1 MSPAVRWYIVA
12 ASAAVL
18 AVALPAAWS
27 RQTDPVQLLVM
38 CVLMVAV
45 EHRSRIQFTAHLSLS
60 VSLVVVFAS
69 MALLPP
75 SSAAVVG
82 MVSGMFPLNPN
93 KLKAVFNVAMHGLV
107 MAGGSWVCGLLG
119 GHTAGAAE
127 HFPGYFL
134 PYFAGVSTCWLLN
147 GLLLAGV
154 LSLSG
159 DAGFRVIFSGDLV
172 RSSLPYHGSGVL
184 ALIFVVLW
192 QQIAWFTAL
201 LVIVPM
207 YVSHWVFSQ
216 YAQEQKAYEATVSAL
231 VQAVEIKDHYTRGHS
246 ERVAKGAELIARRLA
261 LPEDRISKL
270 RYAGLLH
277 DIGKLGIP
285 TRLLAKPGKLT
296 DEEFQILAQHP
307 NQGVAVIRDIRFLTD
322 VYDGILYHHE
332 RLDGRGYPTGKSGDQ
347 IPLFARVLG
356 VADAFD
362 AMTSTRSYRA
372 ARPVSEAVEE
382 LRRGA
387 GTQFDPELVRAF
399 AEALELEERA
409 GHPWQV
415 TDEPVQLLDNAVP
428 GMPAA
433 PVAGFTFED
442 HDDPMVERAWL
453 AEGSPPAGVQ
463 VEVLGVARQASPL
476 PPAGESGGLPP
487 DALPPPALP
496 PGAVAG
502 ALPPGAI
509 PPQPA
514 AHELEPLP
522 NRGEDAPTAEL
533 FLFPSGRRH
542 RNFTPRLPIDRRRP
556 DADAAGPA
564 DGAAG
569 AAEGRCAQD
578 DSPARSGGPGGA
590 PVDHG
595 GTRAAGDP
603 EARPEPLPRRKDPAL
618 DGVYHDLRHVGA
630 NPSAPKEPPAIEAAL
645 ETVAGDQE
653 ATP

>member
-1 MSPAVRWYIVA
+1 MSPAVRWYIFA
-12 ASAAVL
+12 ASATAL

-27 RQTDPVQLLVM
+27 RDTDPVQLLVL
-38 CVLMVAV
+38 CVLMAFV
-45 EHRSRIQFTAHLSLS
+45 ERRTRIEFAARITMS
-60 VSLVVVFAS
+60 VSLVVAFAAMS
-69 MALLPP
+69 LLPP
-75 SSAAVVG
+75 SSATVVG
-82 MVSGMFPLNPN
+82 LVSGMQSPVGTS
-93 KLKAVFNVAMHGLV
+93 KLKAAFNIAMHGLV
-107 MAGGSWVCGLLG
+107 MAGGSAVCGLLG
-119 GHTAGAAE
+119 GHEHEAAK

-134 PYFAGVSTCWLLN
+134 PYFSGVTTSWLCN

-159 DAGFRVIFSGDLV
+159 VATFRSVVSGDLV
-172 RSSLPYHGSGVL
+172 RFALPYYGSAVL

-207 YVSHWVFSQ
+207 YASHWVFSQ
-216 YAQEQKAYEATVSAL
+216 YSREQKAYEETVSAL

-372 ARPVSEAVEE
+372 ARPVPEALEE
-382 LRRGA
+382 LWRGA

-399 AEALELEERA
+399 AEALELQERA

-415 TDEPVQLLDNAVP
+415 TDEPVRLPDDLAAVGAPTEP
-428 GMPAA
+428 GSAYI
-433 PVAGFTFED
+433 FED
-442 HDDPMVERAWL
+442 HDDPMVEAAWF
-453 AEGSPPAGVQ
+453 AERDGLPGAVRESAPGTVH
-463 VEVLGVARQASPL
+463 VEVLGVVREEPPPGSL
-476 PPAGESGGLPP
+476 PPAAGPAHGG
-487 DALPPPALP
+487 ALPSYPALP
-496 PGAVAG
+496 A
-502 ALPPGAI
+502 
-509 PPQPA
+509 
-514 AHELEPLP
+514 LEPLSD
-522 NRGEDAPTAEL
+522 RGEDAPTAEL
-533 FLFPSGRRH
+533 FLFPSGKRH
-542 RNFTPRLPIDRRRP
+542 KGFAPRLPVDRRRP
-556 DADAAGPA
+556 GSE
-564 DGAAG
+564 AG
-569 AAEGRCAQD
+569 ASGPESGQHAGA
-578 DSPARSGGPGGA
+578 GGPGARDAHGTVAPSGSA
-590 PVDHG
+590 PV
-595 GTRAAGDP
+595 
-603 EARPEPLPRRKDPAL
+603 PEPLPRRLDPAA
-618 DGVYHDLRHVGA
+618 GNYHDLRHAGSPA
-630 NPSAPKEPPAIEAAL
+630 ATKEPAVMEGA
-645 ETVAGDQE
+645 TVDAVVGDQE